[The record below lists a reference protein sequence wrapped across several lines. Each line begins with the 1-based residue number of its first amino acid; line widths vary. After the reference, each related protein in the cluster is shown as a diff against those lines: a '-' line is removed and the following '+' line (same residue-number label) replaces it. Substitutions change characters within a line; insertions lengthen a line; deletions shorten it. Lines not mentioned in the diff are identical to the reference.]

1 MDKDALPAEIISAGS
16 FLLDRVTRALRH
28 ASKAKFIKTAWVA
41 RALRGRAL
49 AAMRTTA
56 APQTIE
62 ALSRVAVASE
72 TLRCDLMTAR
82 MLLHGGVD
90 AFRS

>member
-1 MDKDALPAEIISAGS
+1 MDKDALPTEIFTAGS
-16 FLLDRVTRALRH
+16 RLLDQVARALRH
-28 ASKAKFIKTAWVA
+28 ASKAKFTKTAWLA

-49 AAMRTTA
+49 AAIRASA

-62 ALSRVAVASE
+62 ALSHVAVASE
-72 TLRCDLMTAR
+72 TLRCDLMNAR
-82 MLLHGGVD
+82 MLVHRGVN